1 MLTLS
6 GALKVSIMKVS
17 ILFGSVLLVAAM
29 AKIDV
34 ASDKSEAEEE
44 RFVFPLAYYAGSVVA
59 SEVFTALVAAYGAYA
74 VYQAGVKMSSSS
86 SSTSSR

>member
-1 MLTLS
+1 
-6 GALKVSIMKVS
+6 MKVS
-17 ILFGSVLLVAAM
+17 FLFGSVLLVAAM

-34 ASDKSEAEEE
+34 ASSDRRDVGEE

-59 SEVFTALVAAYGAYA
+59 SEVFTTLVAAYGAYA